1 MTIFEL
7 VTSQEISAYWTELT
21 QDQEPFIGE
30 ELWGVSQKRGLDIK
44 WIKGAK
50 GLPVVLKN
58 SAFDAAAIP
67 RARIGFEK
75 LSAQMP
81 FFKESIYIDE
91 ELRQELNM
99 VLETG
104 NQAYIDSVMQ
114 RVFDDE
120 IQLVRSAR
128 VSREVMRMMA
138 LTTGVISM
146 SSNGQNYYY
155 DYGVPADHKG
165 DATVAWSD
173 TTNSDPVKDI
183 RDARDKVYDDTGV
196 MPVRAICDSATWR
209 NLRNND
215 KIKKAI
221 YVLTNGIGEIS
232 DSRLKTY
239 IKDELGIDVV
249 LNDKRYKAEDGT
261 TIKYVPENT
270 FVLFPEGELGTFW
283 FGTTPEQSDLMSG
296 TAANVSMV
304 DTGVAITTMKHEDP
318 VNVETKVT
326 QICLPSFEAADEIYI
341 MDVDPD

>member
-7 VTSQEISAYWTELT
+7 ITSQEIAAYWTELS

-30 ELWGVSQKRGLDIK
+30 ELWDTQQKRGLDIK

-81 FFKESIYIDE
+81 FFKESMYVDE

-104 NQAYIDSVMQ
+104 NQAYIDAIMN

-120 IQLVRSAR
+120 VQLIRSAR
-128 VSREVMRMMA
+128 VSRERMRMMA
-138 LTTGVISM
+138 LTTGIVTM
-146 SSNGQNYYY
+146 TSNGQYYYY
-155 DYGVPADHKG
+155 DYGVPAGHKG
-165 DATVAWSD
+165 NAAISWASASTA
-173 TTNSDPVKDI
+173 DPIKDL
-183 RDARDKVYDDTGV
+183 RDARDTIYDDTGV
-196 MPVRAICDSATWR
+196 MPTRAICGSATWR
-209 NLRNND
+209 MLRNNE

-221 YVLTNGIGEIS
+221 YVLTNGVGEIS

-239 IKDELGIDVV
+239 IKDELQLDIV
-249 LNDKRYKAEDGT
+249 LNDKRYKLEDGT
-261 TIKYVPENT
+261 TTRYVPDET
-270 FVLFPEGELGTFW
+270 IVLFPEGKLGTTW

-296 TAANVSMV
+296 TAANVTMV
-304 DTGVAITTMKHEDP
+304 DTGVAVTTVKKTDP

-326 QICLPSFEAADEIYI
+326 QICLPSFEAADNIYI
-341 MDVDPD
+341 MDVTPS